1 MQIKSI
7 MYISSLVIIELLSVS
22 SLKYWSETNKYIF
35 LYLGLL
41 GYLLVGTLFA
51 YILNIHSDMSI
62 INSLWQVLNIILVSI
77 IGIMIYKEKLSVVQ
91 YIGLSLAII
100 SVILLSVD

>member
-22 SLKYWSETNKYIF
+22 SLKYWSETNKSIF

-51 YILNIHSDMSI
+51 YILNIHSDMSV

-77 IGIMIYKEKLSVVQ
+77 IGIMIYKEKLSVIQ
-91 YIGLSLAII
+91 YIGISLAII
-100 SVILLSVD
+100 SVILLSVV